1 MNVRKLVYICNKNN
15 MKIIF
20 LDIDGVLNSE
30 KFSIW
35 IHEHPEFCE
44 NGGHFWI
51 DPEKVE
57 MVINLCEETGAK
69 IVISSSWRGWS
80 LKTTLEDFSTYRD
93 LSKLNPYIVGVTP
106 KFFMMYSNT
115 QISRGNEIQ
124 HYLNKHQSITHYCI
138 IDDDNDMLQEQ
149 QEKFV
154 QTDNQVGLTVEDYQK
169 VINILK

>member
-1 MNVRKLVYICNKNN
+1 

-69 IVISSSWRGWS
+69 IVISSSWRSWS
-80 LKTTLEDFSTYRD
+80 LRATLEDFSTYRD

-106 KFFMMYSNT
+106 RFINFKFM
-115 QISRGNEIQ
+115 SRGYEIQ
-124 HYLNKHQSITHYCI
+124 DYLNSHSVTNYCI
-138 IDDDNDMLQEQ
+138 IDDDTDMLEEQ
-149 QEKFV
+149 QENFV
-154 QTDNQVGLTVEDYQK
+154 RTDCQVGLTVEDCQK

>member
-1 MNVRKLVYICNKNN
+1 MKL
-15 MKIIF
+15 IF

-57 MVINLCEETGAK
+57 MIINLCKETGAK

-80 LKTTLEDFSTYRD
+80 LKATLEDFSTYRD

-106 KFFMMYSNT
+106 RFNINSKFM
-115 QISRGNEIQ
+115 SRGNEIQ
-124 HYLNKHQSITHYCI
+124 DYLNSHSVAKYCI
-138 IDDDNDMLQEQ
+138 IDDDTDMLEEQ
-149 QEKFV
+149 QENFV
-154 QTDNQVGLTVEDYQK
+154 RTDCQVGLTIEDCQK